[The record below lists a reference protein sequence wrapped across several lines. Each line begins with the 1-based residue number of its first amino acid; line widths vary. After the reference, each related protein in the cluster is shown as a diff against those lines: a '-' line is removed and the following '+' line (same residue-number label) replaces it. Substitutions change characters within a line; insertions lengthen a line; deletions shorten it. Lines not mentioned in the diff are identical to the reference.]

1 MKQAS
6 LVIEACFIRQRSL
19 LRWALKQ
26 ASFFSMIFK
35 QKRTARTR
43 GPKIPCY
50 PRYPCATTQ
59 ARNASNLFLSNN
71 KKSRLILSD
80 KPKISRL
87 VCIGKRLFTLLSF
100 GEGLG
105 VRLFIYFTSISTLAG
120 FTFLLLLSTT
130 LRVATPG
137 AAADWRVTTS
147 LPPKSFI

>member
-19 LRWALKQ
+19 LHSSTKPASLVIE
-26 ASFFSMIFK
+26 ASFIFSMIFK
-35 QKRTARTR
+35 QKMTARTR

-50 PRYPCATTQ
+50 PRNPCATTQ

-87 VCIGKRLFTLLSF
+87 LFVRLLFTSPQSPCLQASHSCCSCRQP
-100 GEGLG
+100 LG
-105 VRLFIYFTSISTLAG
+105 W
-120 FTFLLLLSTT
+120 
-130 LRVATPG
+130 LRQERWQTG
-137 AAADWRVTTS
+137 G
-147 LPPKSFI
+147 